1 MVADDTLLRSRIPRL
16 CYLPRRVLAHWTIE
30 SVSVSGGFLSDL
42 PLPLRPGLVCV
53 IGPRGSG
60 KSTLAEA
67 LRAALG
73 GTPSGASKSR
83 LDFIKATLG
92 GAVVT
97 VTTARSAERAGI
109 VVRRVVG
116 QPAVVCWADDRP
128 ITGVDLDRG
137 TFLPLDAY
145 SGAEIE
151 TIADESVG
159 GRRKA
164 LLDDLCTDEMQQIH
178 LALADRRRELDA
190 NGDAITAA
198 RRRITDLTEQLEEL
212 GDAKSRVDALP
223 PVPAQAASP
232 ELDASSRR
240 RLKNEQ
246 EKKAAERITATL
258 SGVRDRVATA
268 ATGALADFDRPVTEA
283 DSPNDAVGKRVAA
296 VLTTARAELDRLRSG
311 FDQAV
316 AAAAAEVEPLFAD
329 LAAAHA
335 AQESEHARLQQLN
348 LQAAQAYE
356 ARTAAERAVAEAADL
371 QLRRDSAEAERARR
385 HDARQALKAD
395 YLLPR
400 DRVSEARERVA
411 AALQLGTGERVRIRV
426 QRNADWLEYQERLSL
441 GLKGSSLRN
450 QGELLARLVEVRP
463 EVMAQIL
470 HSNDAA
476 ELETQT
482 TLGRERCRKVL
493 DALRQTEDPLKLEVV
508 TTDDKVC
515 IELNVAATGDPH
527 FKDAAE
533 LSRGQKCTALLP
545 ILLAR
550 RDSPLLIDQP
560 EDNLDN
566 HFIYETVVGAIR
578 RLKPR
583 RQMLFI
589 THNANIPVLGGADLV
604 VVMNSDGRRG
614 YVQKTGSVDYCR
626 DEIVDLL
633 EGGAEAFELRRQR
646 YGGS

>member
-1 MVADDTLLRSRIPRL
+1 M
-16 CYLPRRVLAHWTIE
+16 AHWAID
-30 SVSVSGGFLSDL
+30 SISVSGGFLSDL
-42 PLPLRPGLVCV
+42 SLSLSSGLVCV

-73 GTPSGASKSR
+73 GMPVGAPKTR
-83 LDFIKATLG
+83 LEFIKATLG

-97 VTTARSAERAGI
+97 VTTAKSADRAAM
-109 VVRRVVG
+109 VVRRVIG
-116 QPAVVCWADDRP
+116 QAAVIGWGDGRP

-145 SGAEIE
+145 SGTEIE

-164 LLDDLCTDEMQQIH
+164 LLDDLCAEEMQQIH
-178 LALADRRRELDA
+178 LLLAERRRELDA
-190 NGDAITAA
+190 NGDAITSV

-223 PVPAQAASP
+223 AVPAQTASP
-232 ELDASSRR
+232 ELDASSKQRVR
-240 RLKNEQ
+240 NES
-246 EKKAAERITATL
+246 EKKASDRIGATL
-258 SGVRDRVATA
+258 TGLRDRVATA
-268 ATGALADFDRPVTEA
+268 AATARTELGRPVTE
-283 DSPNDAVGKRVAA
+283 SSSQNDGIGRRITEALAAFVGDLAPVVAEMERLVTGA
-296 VLTTARAELDRLRSG
+296 TAC
-311 FDQAV
+311 
-316 AAAAAEVEPLFAD
+316 VEPL
-329 LAAAHA
+329 LAELTAAHTT
-335 AQESEHARLQQLN
+335 QEAEHSRLQQQN

-356 ARTAAERAVAEAADL
+356 ARTAAERALAAVADL
-371 QLRRDSAEAERARR
+371 RQQRERAEAELARL
-385 HDARQALKAD
+385 HEARQALKAD
-395 YLLPR
+395 YFLTR

-411 AALQLGTGERVRIRV
+411 ANLQLSTGERVRIRV
-426 QRNADWLEYQERLSL
+426 QRNADWLEYQERLSV

-450 QGELLARLVEVRP
+450 QGELLEQLVGVRP

-470 HSNDAA
+470 RDNDAG

-482 TLGRERCRKVL
+482 SLGRERCRKVV
-493 DALRQTEDPLKLEVV
+493 DALRLAEDPLKLEVV

-515 IELNVAATGDPH
+515 IELNVAAGGEPH

-550 RDSPLLIDQP
+550 RDAPLLIDQP

-583 RQMLFI
+583 RQMVFI

-614 YVQKTGSVDYCR
+614 YVQKTGTVDDCR

-633 EGGAEAFELRRQR
+633 EGGAEAFELRRKR
-646 YGGS
+646 YGGK

>member
-1 MVADDTLLRSRIPRL
+1 
-16 CYLPRRVLAHWTIE
+16 LAHWAID
-30 SVSVSGGFLSDL
+30 SMSVSGGFLSDL
-42 PLPLRPGLVCV
+42 SLSLAPGLVCV

-67 LRAALG
+67 LRTALG
-73 GTPSGASKSR
+73 GLPPGATKPR

-92 GAVVT
+92 GAVLT
-97 VTTARSAERAGI
+97 VTTARSDDRAAM

-116 QPAVVCWADDRP
+116 QPANVGWADDRP

-164 LLDDLCTDEMQQIH
+164 LLDDLCADEMQRIH

-190 NGDAITAA
+190 NGDAITAT
-198 RRRITDLTEQLEEL
+198 RRRIADLTEQLEEL
-212 GDAKSRVDALP
+212 GDAQSRVEALP
-223 PVPAQAASP
+223 NVPARAASP
-232 ELDASSRR
+232 ELDASSRQ
-240 RLKNEQ
+240 RLRNEQ
-246 EKKAAERITATL
+246 EKKAAERI
-258 SGVRDRVATA
+258 ATA
-268 ATGALADFDRPVTEA
+268 LTTVRERTASAVAAALADLARPVTEP
-283 DSPNDAVGKRVAA
+283 DSPNDPVGRQVTAA
-296 VLTTARAELDRLRSG
+296 LIAARAELGRL
-311 FDQAV
+311 
-316 AAAAAEVEPLFAD
+316 AAEFERVVTGAAAETEPL
-329 LAAAHA
+329 LAELASCHA
-335 AQESEHARLQQLN
+335 AQEAEHARLQQLN

-356 ARTAAERAVAEAADL
+356 ARTAAERALAAAVELRRAREAAD
-371 QLRRDSAEAERARR
+371 AELARL
-385 HDARQALKAD
+385 HEARQTLKAD
-395 YLLPR
+395 YFLTR

-411 AALQLGTGERVRIRV
+411 AELQRNTGERVRIRV

-441 GLKGSSLRN
+441 GLKGSNLRN
-450 QGELLARLVEVRP
+450 QSELLAKLVEVRP

-470 HSNDAA
+470 RDDDAA

-493 DALRQTEDPLKLEVV
+493 DALRQAEDPLKLEVV

-515 IELNVAATGDPH
+515 IELNVSTGGEPH

-550 RDSPLLIDQP
+550 RDAPLLIDQP

-583 RQMLFI
+583 RQMIFI

-614 YVQKTGSVDYCR
+614 YVQKTGSVDDCR

-633 EGGAEAFELRRQR
+633 EGGAEAFELRRKR
-646 YGGS
+646 YGGK

>member
-1 MVADDTLLRSRIPRL
+1 M
-16 CYLPRRVLAHWTIE
+16 E

-42 PLPLRPGLVCV
+42 SLSLVPGLVCI

-67 LRAALG
+67 LRTALG
-73 GTPSGASKSR
+73 GLHPGASKAR
-83 LDFIKATLG
+83 IDFIKATLG

-97 VTTARSAERAGI
+97 VTTARSAERAGM

-116 QPAVVCWADDRP
+116 QPAVVAWADDRP

-164 LLDDLCTDEMQQIH
+164 LLDDLCADEMQRIN

-198 RRRITDLTEQLEEL
+198 RRRIADLTEQLEEL
-212 GDAKSRVDALP
+212 GDAQSQVDALP
-223 PVPAQAASP
+223 SVPTQTASP
-232 ELDASSRR
+232 EFDAASRQ
-240 RLKNEQ
+240 RLRNEQ
-246 EKKAAERITATL
+246 EQKAVERITT
-258 SGVRDRVATA
+258 
-268 ATGALADFDRPVTEA
+268 ALASARERVGSAVAGVLTDLDRTVTEP
-283 DSPNDAVGKRVAA
+283 DTPNDPVGRRITA
-296 VLTTARAELDRLRSG
+296 VLGPVRADLERLG
-311 FDQAV
+311 
-316 AAAAAEVEPLFAD
+316 AEFERR
-329 LAAAHA
+329 LAAASADLEPLAAELAACHA
-335 AQESEHARLQQLN
+335 AQDAEHARLQQLN
-348 LQAAQAYE
+348 LQASRAYE
-356 ARTAAERAVAEAADL
+356 ARTAAERALAASVE
-371 QLRRDSAEAERARR
+371 LRRERDAAAAELGRLNE
-385 HDARQALKAD
+385 ARQALKAD
-395 YLLPR
+395 YILTR

-411 AALQLGTGERVRIRV
+411 AELQRNTGERVRIRV
-426 QRNADWLEYQERLSL
+426 QRNADWLEYQERLSA
-441 GLKGSSLRN
+441 GLKGSNLRN
-450 QGELLARLVEVRP
+450 QSELLTKLTEVRP

-470 HSNDAA
+470 RDNDAG

-482 TLGRERCRKVL
+482 ALGRERCRKAL
-493 DALRQTEDPLKLEVV
+493 DALRQSEDPLKLEMV

-515 IELNVAATGDPH
+515 IELNVSTGGEPH

-550 RDSPLLIDQP
+550 RDAPLLIDQP

-578 RLKPR
+578 RLKPL
-583 RQMLFI
+583 RQMIFI

-604 VVMNSDGRRG
+604 VVMDSDGRRG
-614 YVQKTGSVDYCR
+614 YVQKSGSVDDCR

-633 EGGAEAFELRRQR
+633 EGGAEAFELRRKR
-646 YGGS
+646 YGGQ

>member
-1 MVADDTLLRSRIPRL
+1 M
-16 CYLPRRVLAHWTIE
+16 AHWAID
-30 SVSVSGGFLSDL
+30 SVSVSDGFLSDL
-42 PLPLRPGLVCV
+42 TLRLTPGLVCV

-67 LRAALG
+67 LRVTLG
-73 GTPSGASKSR
+73 GMPNGATKSR

-97 VTTARSAERAGI
+97 VTTQAAERAAI

-116 QPAVVCWADDRP
+116 QTAVVSWADNRP

-159 GRRKA
+159 TRRKA
-164 LLDDLCTDEMQQIH
+164 LLDDLCPDEMQQIH
-178 LALADRRRELDA
+178 LDLAERRRELDA

-198 RRRITDLTEQLEEL
+198 RRRMTDLIEQLEEL

-223 PVPAQAASP
+223 PVLDQVASP
-232 ELDASSRR
+232 ELDTSSRR
-240 RLKNEQ
+240 RLKNEL
-246 EKKAAERITATL
+246 EKKAADRITATL
-258 SGVRDRVATA
+258 SGVRERVATA
-268 ATGALADFDRPVTEA
+268 ATEALTDLDRSVTEP
-283 DSPNDAVGKRVAA
+283 DSPNDAVGKRVTA
-296 VLTTARAELDRLRSG
+296 VLTSARAELDRLRVG
-311 FDQAV
+311 FERVV
-316 AAAAAEVEPLFAD
+316 AAAATDIEPLFAD
-329 LAAAHA
+329 LAVAHA

-356 ARTAAERAVAEAADL
+356 ARTVAERAVADAADL
-371 QLRRDSAEAERARR
+371 RLKRDSAGAKLALLHE
-385 HDARQALKAD
+385 ARQALKAN
-395 YLLPR
+395 YLLTR

-411 AALQLGTGERVRIRV
+411 AGLQLGTGDRVRIRV
-426 QRNADWLEYQERLSL
+426 QRNADWLEYQERLSI

-470 HSNDAA
+470 HNNDAG

-482 TLGRERCRKVL
+482 MLGRERCRKVL
-493 DALRQTEDPLKLEVV
+493 DALRQAEDPLKLEVV

-515 IELNVAATGDPH
+515 IELNVATAGEPH

-550 RDSPLLIDQP
+550 RDAPLLIDQP

-583 RQMLFI
+583 RQMVFI

-614 YVQKTGSVDYCR
+614 YVQKTGSVDDCR
-626 DEIVDLL
+626 SEIVDLL
-633 EGGAEAFELRRQR
+633 EGGAEAFELRRQC